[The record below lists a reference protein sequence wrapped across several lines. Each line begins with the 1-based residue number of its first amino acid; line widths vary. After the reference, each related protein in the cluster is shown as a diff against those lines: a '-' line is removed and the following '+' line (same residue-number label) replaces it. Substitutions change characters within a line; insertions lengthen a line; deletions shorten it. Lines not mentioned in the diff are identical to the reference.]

1 MASVVSSQV
10 LYCFFS
16 TSEIT
21 PRFRLRVH
29 SSGGT
34 SKESNA
40 ISWNGASLNGEKDKK
55 VGGRIGSWNG
65 SLKGEVK
72 KKSVKDAISSDL
84 DVLWDD
90 ECGQPL
96 QDSPIL
102 LFCPGIVGVGL
113 ALTLHHKALGKVFE
127 VRCLHIPV
135 NDRTPF
141 EGLVKFVEETVRL
154 EHASSPNKPIY
165 LVGDSFGGCLVL
177 AVAAR
182 NPEIDLVVIL
192 ANPAT
197 SFDRSQ
203 LRPLL
208 PLWEVLPDELY
219 DAIPYL
225 LRFARGNPVEMAR
238 VNIEDRLPPRL
249 QIEQLFQNLI
259 ALLPHLSDSVDT
271 IPRDTLIWKLKL
283 LKSAASY
290 ANSRLHA
297 VNAEVL
303 VLSSGNDRLLPSGD
317 EAQRLKSTLKNCI
330 VRHFKD
336 NGHTILLEDGV
347 NLLTVIKGTG
357 KYRRSRRIDI
367 VSDFIP
373 PSMSEFKQ
381 GYDEVVGLL
390 RFATGSAMFSTFE

>member
-1 MASVVSSQV
+1 MK
-10 LYCFFS
+10 
-16 TSEIT
+16 EIT

-29 SSGGT
+29 SSGGGGGT

-55 VGGRIGSWNG
+55 
-65 SLKGEVK
+65 
-72 KKSVKDAISSDL
+72 

-90 ECGQPL
+90 GYGTKTVKDYFEEAKERIRPDGGPPRWFCPTECGQPL

-203 LRPLL
+203 LRPLF

-225 LRFARGNPVEMAR
+225 LRFARGIYHLLLYYFIYYVA
-238 VNIEDRLPPRL
+238 
-249 QIEQLFQNLI
+249 QN
-259 ALLPHLSDSVDT
+259 
-271 IPRDTLIWKLKL
+271 
-283 LKSAASY
+283 
-290 ANSRLHA
+290 
-297 VNAEVL
+297 
-303 VLSSGNDRLLPSGD
+303 
-317 EAQRLKSTLKNCI
+317 
-330 VRHFKD
+330 
-336 NGHTILLEDGV
+336 
-347 NLLTVIKGTG
+347 
-357 KYRRSRRIDI
+357 
-367 VSDFIP
+367 
-373 PSMSEFKQ
+373 
-381 GYDEVVGLL
+381 
-390 RFATGSAMFSTFE
+390 